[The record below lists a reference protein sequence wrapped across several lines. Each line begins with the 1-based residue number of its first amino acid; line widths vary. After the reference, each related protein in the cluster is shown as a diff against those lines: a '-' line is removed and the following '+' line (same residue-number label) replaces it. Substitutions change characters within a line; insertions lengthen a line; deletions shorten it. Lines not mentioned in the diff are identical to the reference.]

1 MFVSAHKWWWKWFRP
16 CLIKDSSGY
25 NSRDESH
32 SVPVLDDWTHRSYS
46 CTVRY
51 RWKKILQIERLLFRF
66 LAKFR
71 ASKGSPTSILSCDC
85 RNVLIKHAFIRSE
98 MLACHS
104 TAGPGSA
111 LRLNWREGNA
121 GEISYHSHS
130 NERRPP
136 TAELIFGSTAR
147 HQNRLVWTPA
157 GFFLLLF
164 SLRLHFHPSIHPST
178 QVGMDG
184 LYYSSCCWIWA
195 FICWFVWSCRVVF
208 SAREI
213 TQVSLSLS
221 LLMFTGMLLSL
232 SKCLHSYPVS
242 ATSCTCL
249 HW

>member
-1 MFVSAHKWWWKWFRP
+1 MSLDSWAWLGTAFELTGGECRRDLLSFAQQRTSPADGGTDFRVYRTSSKP
-16 CLIKDSSGY
+16 PRLDS
-25 NSRDESH
+25 
-32 SVPVLDDWTHRSYS
+32 
-46 CTVRY
+46 
-51 RWKKILQIERLLFRF
+51 
-66 LAKFR
+66 
-71 ASKGSPTSILSCDC
+71 C
-85 RNVLIKHAFIRSE
+85 RV
-98 MLACHS
+98 
-104 TAGPGSA
+104 
-111 LRLNWREGNA
+111 
-121 GEISYHSHS
+121 
-130 NERRPP
+130 
-136 TAELIFGSTAR
+136 
-147 HQNRLVWTPA
+147 
-157 GFFLLLF
+157 FLLLF

-178 QVGMDG
+178 QVGMDR